1 MNEVLRIQN
10 TVGPKG
16 RRCWACLGRHGV
28 GTAYGRLTM
37 AIWAQDAAACQFS
50 SCRLCIAM
58 DRTIL
63 DTIIDCNHSMLAIL
77 DTSTHDHSM
86 LDRIIDSTPEEVL
99 GNHSMLDR
107 IIDSTPEEVLGMKIF
122 VSFPGKCIALD
133 VQVGDNIDK
142 VKAMLQD
149 KEGIP
154 SDRQRIIFGRT
165 ELVGDRALSYYNIQN
180 KSKLHVE
187 ILMELFVKTLTG
199 KTFAVDVTTVETIYH
214 VKARIEKLEGIP
226 VGRQRLFF
234 GDTELC
240 DGRFIPEYSIP
251 AKATLHLRFHLRNGT
266 HVFVQTVAGTYITLE
281 VEANESI
288 RNVRAM
294 VEDTEGILTQ
304 HQRLF
309 FANRQLKDGRTLSDY
324 NILKSPTMYLKLR
337 FRSPTPTPGT
347 HPAYKRQALCEA
359 SGHRPVHQVYLN
371 RPAEAAHHWSRK
383 LLRTTLLDA
392 APSVNTDRMH
402 AQ

>member
-1 MNEVLRIQN
+1 
-10 TVGPKG
+10 
-16 RRCWACLGRHGV
+16 
-28 GTAYGRLTM
+28 
-37 AIWAQDAAACQFS
+37 
-50 SCRLCIAM
+50 M

-63 DTIIDCNHSMLAIL
+63 DTIIDSTPEVLGNHSMLAIL
-77 DTSTHDHSM
+77 DTSTPEEVLGNHSM

-214 VKARIEKLEGIP
+214 VKARIEKREGIP
-226 VGRQRLFF
+226 VGQQRLFF

-240 DGRFIPEYSIP
+240 DGRFVPEYNIP
-251 AKATLHLRFHLRNGT
+251 AKATLHLRLHLRNGI

-324 NILKSPTMYLKLR
+324 NNILKSPTMYLKLR

-392 APSVNTDRMH
+392 APSVNNSTAECLRFIDRFH
-402 AQ
+402 C

>member
-1 MNEVLRIQN
+1 MAAYTHGNL
-10 TVGPKG
+10 GS
-16 RRCWACLGRHGV
+16 RRSG
-28 GTAYGRLTM
+28 
-37 AIWAQDAAACQFS
+37 CQFS

-63 DTIIDCNHSMLAIL
+63 DTIIDSTPEEVFGNHSMLDTYSTPEEVLGNHSMLAIL
-77 DTSTHDHSM
+77 DTGN
-86 LDRIIDSTPEEVL
+86 EEKL

-133 VQVGDNIDK
+133 VQAGDNIDK

-149 KEGIP
+149 KEGLP
-154 SDRQRIIFGRT
+154 SDRQRIIFGRK

-187 ILMELFVKTLTG
+187 IFMELFVKTLTG

-214 VKARIEKLEGIP
+214 VKAKIEKREGIP
-226 VGRQRLFF
+226 LGQQRLLF

-240 DGRFIPEYSIP
+240 DGRFVQEYNIP
-251 AKATLHLRFHLRNGT
+251 AKATLHLRLHLRNGI

-359 SGHRPVHQVYLN
+359 SGHRYVHQVYMN
-371 RPAEAAHHWSRK
+371 RRAECRTIGEQ
-383 LLRTTLLDA
+383 LRTTLRDA
-392 APSVNTDRMH
+392 APSVNNSTAECLRFIDRFH
-402 AQ
+402 C